1 MGQILFYPLSPLLAA
16 VVAIEAPGVV
26 VVLAAVLALWA
37 VTLAQITQLISPAR
51 ELLGKVMRVEEAS
64 ENQRTKTKE
73 RAPVAVR
80 AL

>member
-1 MGQILFYPLSPLLAA
+1 
-16 VVAIEAPGVV
+16 V
-26 VVLAAVLALWA
+26 VVLVAVLALRA